1 MSWVRLDDSFLDN
14 RKFLRAGPLAGYL
27 HIAAIAWANRNL
39 TDGVIPR
46 EQPPRLASWHV
57 VNHDL
62 DPEVV
67 GKLHDDAVKWPA
79 LVNSLIECGLWIER
93 DDGDYEIH
101 DYLQY
106 QKSASQI
113 RGEREKSAQR
123 QDRWRQKHTGSNT
136 VDNGARADATHA
148 SRNVARNAVTN
159 GGVTDAPNPNPK
171 IKAPPTPPEG
181 GRARDRVAYEG
192 KLAEF
197 CAEHFPGV
205 PAGLVAQQADVLRR
219 SKQEPTVE
227 ALRPLVERW
236 VKPVEAHTA

>member
-1 MSWVRLDDSFLDN
+1 MSWVRLDDAFLDN

-67 GKLHDDAVKWPA
+67 GNIGHEDAVKWA
-79 LVNSLIECGLWIER
+79 SLVHRLLECGLWVER

-101 DYLQY
+101 DYLDY
-106 QKSASQI
+106 QKSAQQI
-113 RGEREKSAQR
+113 REEREKSAQR
-123 QDRWRQKHTGSNT
+123 QERWRNKKNNGDNT
-136 VDNGARADATHA
+136 VTNGARKDATHA
-148 SRNVARNAVTN
+148 SRNAVTN
-159 GGVTDAPNPNPK
+159 ASVTDAPNPNPK
-171 IKAPPTPPEG
+171 LRTPPDPPASG
-181 GRARDRVAYEG
+181 GRQRDRIRFEG
-192 KLAEF
+192 ELAEF

-205 PAGLVAQQADVLRR
+205 PSGLIAQQADLLRR
-219 SKQEPTVE
+219 SDQEPTVE

-236 VKPVEAHTA
+236 QPTTEAPAA